1 MRTLTRGG
9 SGLSTEA
16 AVGAVTRIPA
26 GHPEGFIEGFATL
39 YSDFADL
46 IESTAL
52 SGEVA
57 ATASNQA
64 RLLPTVAD
72 GVKGVR
78 FVGAAVESMAG
89 GSVWVAL

>member
-1 MRTLTRGG
+1 MGY
-9 SGLSTEA
+9 SGLSA
-16 AVGAVTRIPA
+16 SVATRIPA

-46 IESTAL
+46 I
-52 SGEVA
+52 
-57 ATASNQA
+57 ASSDAIHDCNEDDPS

-78 FVGAAVESMAG
+78 FVAAAVESMAN
-89 GSVWVAL
+89 GSSWVTL

>member
-9 SGLSTEA
+9 AGLSA
-16 AVGAVTRIPA
+16 SVVTRIPA

-46 IESTAL
+46 IVSSEGINHGNEDDPS
-52 SGEVA
+52 
-57 ATASNQA
+57 

-78 FVGAAVESMAG
+78 FVTAAVESMANG
-89 GSVWVAL
+89 CSWVTL

>member
-46 IESTAL
+46 IESTAVTGGV
-52 SGEVA
+52 S
-57 ATASNQA
+57 ATASKQA